1 MANIKINTLKAD
13 IEDRADNAV
22 LGAQLTDAMRQ
33 KLITTRRLNR
43 AMTQAYFLFVKDA
56 DPAALQQLTKQVDL
70 AQDPNVPAIE
80 GLKAYLWP
88 EDAYQER
95 FDGGIVAFN
104 IDGQERLLRENTPL
118 ESVRMQ
124 AQNVFYGGDQRVF
137 ALDQQQKRIYIPEN
151 VVAKAR
157 VIRAPQVVQLESEG
171 FFEVTAFPGG
181 TVDVTVTVGSLTG
194 TETFAP
200 ITSNT
205 VAATNLAAAINLVD
219 DNGTLLA
226 TAVADGTRVYVKSLT
241 NTAAVV
247 SLSSYTGFTPS
258 TPISVNATG
267 SYDLPISD
275 VYNESLSLLAFAE
288 LTKMGQNP
296 NNAGIIGQQVPVSGA
311 VLEQE

>member
-1 MANIKINTLKAD
+1 MANILISTLKAD

-56 DPAALQQLTKQVDL
+56 DPAALQQLTRQVNL
-70 AQDPNVPAIE
+70 VEDPNVAATE
-80 GLKAYLWP
+80 GLKTYLWP
-88 EDAYQER
+88 DDAYQER

-151 VVAKAR
+151 VLAKAR
-157 VIRAPQVVQLESEG
+157 VIRTPQVVMQETEG
-171 FFEVTAFPGG
+171 FYQFN
-181 TVDVTVTVGSLTG
+181 TVSNISGNLIT
-194 TETFAP
+194 
-200 ITSNT
+200 ITSPGSASYNGDFDAIT
-205 VAATNLAAAINLVD
+205 SVQTCATNLANEINQS
-219 DNGTLLA
+219 TLAVA
-226 TAVADGTRVYVKSLT
+226 TAVGNKVYIKATSIAGATVT
-241 NTAAVV
+241 IQ
-247 SLSSYTGFTPS
+247 SYSGI
-258 TPISVNATG
+258 TPITPITVNSTG
-267 SYDLPISD
+267 SYELPISD